1 MILAEE
7 LVLLALDPYRGA
19 VARGIDVDRLRRA
32 AAAAILGELIL
43 HHRGNSGPDGLMLS
57 DPLPDFHPLLAEASR
72 IIGRHTRPLALEDAI
87 GRVANGIGGLIKRL
101 LRSLVAR
108 DILHD
113 QREAFFL
120 HRYPVRS
127 MQALREVFG
136 HVHAVI
142 AGQGTTQQVALAGFS
157 DVGGV
162 LAVRMTPEERLR
174 ARRQIDARRESANAD
189 LAALLDLAHAI
200 GPGAAG

>member
-7 LVLLALDPYRGA
+7 LVLLALDPDRGA
-19 VARGIDVDRLRRA
+19 VARGVDPVRLRRA
-32 AAAAILGELIL
+32 AAAAVLGELLL
-43 HHRGNSGPDGLMLS
+43 HKRVNSTADGLSLS
-57 DPLPDFHPLLAEASR
+57 DPLPDFHPLLTEASR
-72 IIGRHTRPLALEDAI
+72 ILGRRTRPIPPEEAI
-87 GRVANGIGGLIKRL
+87 DRVASGIGGLTKRL

-113 QREAFFL
+113 QREAFFM

-142 AGQGTTQQVALAGFS
+142 AGQGTVQQVALAGFS
-157 DVGGV
+157 DAGGV
-162 LAVRMTPEERLR
+162 LAVRMTPEECFR
-174 ARRQIDARRESANAD
+174 ARRQLEARRDGASPD
-189 LAALLDLAHAI
+189 LAALLDLAR
-200 GPGAAG
+200 AATPHNTG

>member
-7 LVLLALDPYRGA
+7 LVLLSLDPDRGA

-43 HHRGNSGPDGLMLS
+43 HRRINSGPDGLMLS

-72 IIGRHTRPLALEDAI
+72 IIGRHTRPLAREDAI
-87 GRVANGIGGLIKRL
+87 GRIANGIGGLIKRL

-157 DVGGV
+157 DAGGV

-174 ARRQIDARRESANAD
+174 ARRQIDSRRESANAD
-189 LAALLDLAHAI
+189 LAALLDLAHAT
-200 GPGAAG
+200 GPGAA

>member
-7 LVLLALDPYRGA
+7 LVLLSMDPDRGV

-32 AAAAILGELIL
+32 SAAAILGELLL
-43 HHRGNSGPDGLMLS
+43 HKRINTSADGLMLS
-57 DPLPDFHPLLAEASR
+57 DPLPDFHPLLGEASR
-72 IIGRHTRPLALEDAI
+72 IIGRHTRPLAFEAAI
-87 GRVANGIGGLIKRL
+87 GRVATGIGGLIKRL

-142 AGQGTTQQVALAGFS
+142 AGQGTVQQVALAGFS
-157 DVGGV
+157 DAGGV

-174 ARRQIDARRESANAD
+174 TRRQIDARREAAGPE
-189 LAALLDLAHAI
+189 LAALLDLAHAAS
-200 GPGAAG
+200 GGAGH